1 MTAARAFAAT
11 VLLAAATAVAAAEPT
26 PLPAT
31 LALDSLSARLDRL
44 EEQSRSQGLIG
55 LLNQVEA
62 LRAEVA
68 RLRGS
73 LDELNHRQ
81 EQADRRQKEVLADF
95 DQRIKA
101 AHALASRPLPAALP
115 APVAA
120 AAVAPATA
128 AAAVPPVA
136 AAEDPEAETQAY
148 EAALNLFK
156 AADYAGAVN
165 AFNGFIAS
173 YPASALAGN
182 ACYWLGLTYFA
193 MGDHKSAVI
202 TQRRL
207 LRDYP
212 QHAKVPDALLNMAR
226 AHIQLGE
233 TEAARQE
240 LEQVIA
246 QYPNSKPAELAT
258 KILAL
263 FK

>member
-1 MTAARAFAAT
+1 MTAARAFAAA

-26 PLPAT
+26 PLPAP

-95 DQRIKA
+95 DQRIKT

-120 AAVAPATA
+120 AAVAPA
-128 AAAVPPVA
+128 AAVPPVV
-136 AAEDPEAETQAY
+136 AAEDPEAETRAY

>member
-1 MTAARAFAAT
+1 MTAVRAFGAT
-11 VLLAAATAVAAAEPT
+11 VLLAATTVAAAAEPA
-26 PLPAT
+26 P
-31 LALDSLSARLDRL
+31 LALDYLSARLDRL

-73 LDELNHRQ
+73 LDELGYRQ
-81 EQADRRQKEVLADF
+81 EQAERRQKEVLADF
-95 DQRIKA
+95 DQRIKE
-101 AHALASRPLPAALP
+101 AHALASRPLPVAAP
-115 APVAA
+115 VPVAA
-120 AAVAPATA
+120 PSPAPAR
-128 AAAVPPVA
+128 P
-136 AAEDPEAETQAY
+136 AAEDPEAETRAY

-165 AFNGFIAS
+165 AFNAFIAG
-173 YPASALAGN
+173 YPASSLAGN

-212 QHAKVPDALLNMAR
+212 QHAKVPDAMLNMAR

-233 TEAARQE
+233 TEVARQE
-240 LEQVIA
+240 LEQVVA